1 MFTTVYIMQNCAWI
15 VVYTIYSAQN
25 TIPWRTCSPS
35 YNSKYCYTQALQSEC
50 TRTSNYSIYFD
61 FRCRSPGQFC
71 AYHGFAN
78 SNGTHCFNKPQRP
91 TGTYQ
96 TNVTDDWPV
105 AGQATPVGHVGR
117 RLISQRD
124 FFYYF
129 VRDRPSN
136 HTRAGLKEHRRAVF
150 TRSYLLAWLLAL
162 LPCFSVWLSSWVA
175 VLLVL
180 LSPVVVLLLLCRVLI
195 FPGSWAGI
203 ANFFYGRAHLATLID
218 LNCWVDAISMAYWSV
233 NIGGGLNPAL
243 SSRNRLRHNALL
255 SSVIVVFSDLAFG
268 VLNSMVLFSV
278 RGTLEVR
285 SAFMYGELLELD
297 DDPQALTFVAFTT
310 VVEMMPH
317 QRFWGVIYFGTMLGQ
332 TVGSVAM
339 VVIALGLSLVDA
351 VPFFGHLAFPLAAL
365 TAYSPALLLGAV
377 VGLGTWFGS
386 EWSCFSLF
394 QLQWIVC
401 NMLIAMVLG
410 QKLSK
415 PAFLTET
422 RELLHQPLGR
432 NLGRFF
438 VVSWLVITP
447 FITVFQMLYMITHFQ
462 LPPVRPGSHWLMA
475 LSWVAVSTPPL
486 VTLVTTVVVCRSTN
500 TWALFATTDQFR
512 PDPQALVELQS
523 AATIG
528 LETYVDQTSSG
539 KVRGP
544 RSESAAS
551 PSQHEGPRTELRGSS
566 L

>member
-1 MFTTVYIMQNCAWI
+1 MDQ
-15 VVYTIYSAQN
+15 Q
-25 TIPWRTCSPS
+25 
-35 YNSKYCYTQALQSEC
+35 
-50 TRTSNYSIYFD
+50 
-61 FRCRSPGQFC
+61 
-71 AYHGFAN
+71 
-78 SNGTHCFNKPQRP
+78 
-91 TGTYQ
+91 GTYQ

-162 LPCFSVWLSSWVA
+162 LPCFSVWLSSM
-175 VLLVL
+175 
-180 LSPVVVLLLLCRVLI
+180 
-195 FPGSWAGI
+195 
-203 ANFFYGRAHLATLID
+203 T
-218 LNCWVDAISMAYWSV
+218 YWSV

-539 KVRGP
+539 KR
-544 RSESAAS
+544 
-551 PSQHEGPRTELRGSS
+551 
-566 L
+566 